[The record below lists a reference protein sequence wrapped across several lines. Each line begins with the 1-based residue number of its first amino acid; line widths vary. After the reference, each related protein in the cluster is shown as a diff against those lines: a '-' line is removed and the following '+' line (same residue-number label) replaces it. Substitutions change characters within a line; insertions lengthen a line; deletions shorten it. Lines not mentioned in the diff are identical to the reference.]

1 MAKLKVLK
9 PFRDKKD
16 HKTWYKPGQTVN
28 ISDEERINDLVTRGL
43 CAVAGGKETGK
54 KSGKETGKKSGKQ
67 DNAQQP
73 SNDPADQNATG
84 EE

>member
-54 KSGKETGKKSGKQ
+54 KSGKQ